1 MKAAKRGI
9 EIKVTIPTSS
19 ALIVGQTE
27 VYSQDNAIGILAKLS
42 AVENNDEIL
51 EGSLLIDPNQASL
64 FKANSKIVLRNKK
77 NGSRQFSRTKKKFFR
92 DEYFD
97 VIAGD
102 GETKHQFNVIKE
114 NELLLNAPN
123 TLVLTLT
130 APENYGVSEGQ
141 NVFYNNMIIGQIVSQ
156 TIDVNGVQ
164 FKAAIASEYRNLI
177 HEDTQFVAA
186 TNFDISID

>member
-1 MKAAKRGI
+1 M
-9 EIKVTIPTSS
+9 
-19 ALIVGQTE
+19 
-27 VYSQDNAIGILAKLS
+27 
-42 AVENNDEIL
+42 ENNDEIL

-77 NGSRQFSRTKKKFFR
+77 MDLSNLAEPKKFFR
-92 DEYFD
+92 GEYFD

-130 APENYGVSEGQ
+130 AP
-141 NVFYNNMIIGQIVSQ
+141 
-156 TIDVNGVQ
+156 
-164 FKAAIASEYRNLI
+164 
-177 HEDTQFVAA
+177 
-186 TNFDISID
+186 

>member
-1 MKAAKRGI
+1 MDLG
-9 EIKVTIPTSS
+9 
-19 ALIVGQTE
+19 
-27 VYSQDNAIGILAKLS
+27 NLA
-42 AVENNDEIL
+42 E
-51 EGSLLIDPNQASL
+51 P
-64 FKANSKIVLRNKK
+64 
-77 NGSRQFSRTKKKFFR
+77 KKFFR
-92 DEYFD
+92 SEYFD

-156 TIDVNGVQ
+156 KIDVNGVQ

-177 HEDTQFVAA
+177 HENTQFVAA
-186 TNFDISID
+186 TNFDISVGLDGLRFESATPEKNGYKAAFECWQNKLWEKLKPVIRFIKISAMLNMASQEIFLRQR